1 MASDGVALGI
11 GVALLAGNAFFVAA
25 EFAVVSARRAQIEP
39 RAEAGGRMA
48 KITLSAMEQ
57 VSLMLAMCQLGIT
70 MCSLGL
76 GAIAE
81 PAVHHLIHTPLHALG
96 VPDSLS
102 HPLSF
107 ALALTL
113 VAYLHVVVGEM
124 IPKNVSLAIPE
135 RAALVLAPALMG
147 VAQVFKPLIV
157 VMNAIANVS
166 IRMFGVQPKDEVA
179 STYTAE
185 EVHSIVTE
193 SSKEGLLGDDTVV
206 RGALEFS
213 DQSARDVM
221 VPLSDL
227 VGVKSSSTPAE
238 LEDLVTTTGFSRF
251 PVLDER
257 GELKGYLH
265 LKDVLYADESERNR
279 PVQPKRLRSLVTVR
293 DIDEVEEA
301 LALMQNAGAHLG
313 RVVTSQGKE
322 LGVIFM
328 EDVLE
333 QLVGEIADESGV
345 VGRPTGGN
353 R

>member
-39 RAEAGGRMA
+39 RAQAGGRMA

-81 PAVHHLIHTPLHALG
+81 PAVHHLIHGPLEALG
-96 VPDSLS
+96 VPESLS

-147 VAQVFKPLIV
+147 IAQVFKPLIV

-166 IRMFGVQPKDEVA
+166 IRMFGVQPKDEVS

-227 VGVKSSSTPAE
+227 VGVSSSSTPAE
-238 LEDLVTTTGFSRF
+238 IESLVTKTGFSRF
-251 PVLDER
+251 PVRDSH
-257 GELKGYLH
+257 GALKGYLH
-265 LKDVLYADESERNR
+265 LKDVFYADESERNQ

-313 RVVTSQGKE
+313 RVVTSQGQE

-345 VGRPTGGN
+345 FGRPTGGI